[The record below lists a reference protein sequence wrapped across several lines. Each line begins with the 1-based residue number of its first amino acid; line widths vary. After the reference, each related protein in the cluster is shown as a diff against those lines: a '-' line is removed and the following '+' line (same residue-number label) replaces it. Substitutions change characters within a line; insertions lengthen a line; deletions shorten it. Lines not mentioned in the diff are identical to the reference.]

1 MGLPGNREKI
11 IKLEASHSDMCRF
24 DLPDSLKEDDDR
36 DNYELVE
43 GNLTRLCALASKSC
57 E

>member
-1 MGLPGNREKI
+1 MGLPGVREKI

-24 DLPDSLKEDDDR
+24 DLRDALNDDEDR
-36 DNYELVE
+36 ENYELVE

-57 E
+57 K